1 MKKAAAV
8 LVALALSAAAVAQTA
23 PPPPEPATKPAAKPV
38 VATAV
43 PKPGTNSV
51 AVLDTDLGKIVVEF
65 FPEKAPRHVKNF
77 LNLCKSGFYNG
88 TKFHR
93 TVPGFMVQGGDP
105 NTRKGD
111 PATWGTGGNVGPDG
125 AEITVPAEFND
136 TPHLRGVLSMA
147 RAADPNS
154 ASSQFFICVADAR
167 FLDGKYTAFGRVL
180 EGMDVVDKIVNAPAG
195 PRGPNDPEGSRP
207 VKPVV
212 LRKATVEKRP
222 VQATAPA
229 GGTPEPAVPA
239 GK

>member
-1 MKKAAAV
+1 MKRIAAV
-8 LVALALSAAAVAQTA
+8 LAAVALSAAAVAQQT
-23 PPPPEPATKPAAKPV
+23 PPPDKPAAPPSAPAKAKPAPPATRNV
-38 VATAV
+38 V
-43 PKPGTNSV
+43 
-51 AVLDTDLGKIVVEF
+51 VLDTDLGKIVVELLS
-65 FPEKAPRHVKNF
+65 EKAPRHVKNF
-77 LNLCKSGFYNG
+77 LNLSRSGFYNG

-111 PATWGTGGNVGPDG
+111 IATWGTGGNVGANG
-125 AEITVPAEFND
+125 VEITVPAEFND
-136 TPHLRGVLSMA
+136 TPHVRGVLSMA
-147 RAADPNS
+147 RAQDPNS

-167 FLDGKYTAFGRVL
+167 FLDGQYTAFGRVI

-195 PRGPNDPEGSRP
+195 PRGAQDPEGSRP

-222 VQATAPA
+222 VEATAPT
-229 GGTPEPAVPA
+229 GGTPEPAAPA